1 MQFYAPNK
9 QATLDSYK
17 KIMLKFIFFS
27 LLLVNAGLLAWH
39 QGYLND
45 LIASEREPARLSNQ
59 LRAEQIKLV
68 SSASAQAMLN
78 AAGQENGEKN
88 NENTTPSTTVSSV
101 PEKKPEALLCTEI
114 GNFLLADAKRFETQ
128 LSVLALGD
136 RQSRINVQEI
146 ASHMVYIPSQ
156 SNKEGADKKATEL
169 KQLGIT
175 NFYIMQDNSPLKWG
189 ISLGIFKTD
198 AAAQNHLANLI
209 AKGVRTAKIGT
220 RSQTTNKVAFQL
232 RNIDLD
238 AKGKLEKIKAG
249 FPNQDFR
256 QCTK

>member
-1 MQFYAPNK
+1 
-9 QATLDSYK
+9 
-17 KIMLKFIFFS
+17 MLKFIFFS
-27 LLLVNAGLLAWH
+27 LLLVNAGLFAWH

-45 LIASEREPARLSNQ
+45 VIANEREPARLTNQ
-59 LRAEQIKLV
+59 LHAEQIKLV
-68 SSASAQAMLN
+68 SSASAQAMLS
-78 AAGQENGEKN
+78 AAVQENGEN
-88 NENTTPSTTVSSV
+88 PMPSATASAA

-128 LSVLALGD
+128 LSVLSLGD
-136 RQSRINVQEI
+136 RQTRFNVQEV

-156 SNKEGADKKATEL
+156 GNKEGADKKAGEL

-189 ISLGIFKTD
+189 ISLGIFKTE
-198 AAAQNHLANLI
+198 AAAQNHLATL
-209 AKGVRTAKIGT
+209 AGKGVRTAKIGA
-220 RSQTTNKVAFQL
+220 RNQTTNKVAFQL

-238 AKGKLEKIKAG
+238 AKGKLDKIKAG

-256 QCTK
+256 QCSK